1 MKKNKPITIRR
12 SEIRK
17 SVRKPM
23 PPPAQQHEDKRRK
36 KVAKEIERESREEA

>member
-1 MKKNKPITIRR
+1 MKKDKPITLKR

-23 PPPAQQHEDKRRK
+23 PPPARQHEDQRRK
-36 KVAKEIERESREEA
+36 KLERARKQELDGD

>member
-1 MKKNKPITIRR
+1 MKKNKPLTLKR

-23 PPPAQQHEDKRRK
+23 PPPGRKHEDQRRK
-36 KVAKEIERESREEA
+36 KLERDLKKELDAD

>member
-1 MKKNKPITIRR
+1 LKKPKPITLKR

-23 PPPAQQHEDKRRK
+23 PKPAQTHADQRRK
-36 KVAKEIERESREEA
+36 KLQRIIDAEARAQP

>member
-1 MKKNKPITIRR
+1 LKKPKPITLKR

-23 PPPAQQHEDKRRK
+23 PKPAQTHADKRRK
-36 KVAKEIERESREEA
+36 KLQRIIEAEVRTQP

>member
-1 MKKNKPITIRR
+1 VKKSKPITLRR

-23 PPPAQQHEDKRRK
+23 PKPAQTHADKRRK
-36 KVAKEIERESREEA
+36 KLQRIIEAEVRTQP